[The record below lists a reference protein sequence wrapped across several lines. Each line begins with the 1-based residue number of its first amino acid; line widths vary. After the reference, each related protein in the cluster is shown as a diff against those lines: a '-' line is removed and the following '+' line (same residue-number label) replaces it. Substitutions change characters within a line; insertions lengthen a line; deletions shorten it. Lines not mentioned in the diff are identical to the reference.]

1 MSITKN
7 DPDVVAIQKRRDLK
21 AAYCTAM
28 EQAGLDAGEMAE
40 WELSSDKMMT
50 DLREAR
56 AVRALEKHTKMVESM
71 HEFIDAVIQMRE
83 IGMPHGNRFEDGHF
97 MECLE
102 FARRFLKQHQDT
114 EDRHGGF
121 QTP

>member
-1 MSITKN
+1 MATKN

-21 AAYCTAM
+21 AAYYDAM

-40 WELSSDKMMT
+40 WELSTDKMMT

-56 AVRALEKHTKMVESM
+56 AIRAWDKHLKMVESM

-83 IGMPHGNRFEDGHF
+83 IGMPHGNDFEDSHF
-97 MECLE
+97 KECLE
-102 FARRFLKQHQDT
+102 FAKRFLAEHRKMET
-114 EDRHGGF
+114 
-121 QTP
+121 